1 MQIAI
6 AVFLSLVGLA
16 ILAGGYWAYR
26 QLMIHAA
33 EMAETP
39 QPEIPTEAI
48 RASEDVAVDGL
59 VYLFGHEFTGPPPP
73 KPLLARERAY
83 APMTEDELD
92 PEDWS
97 VQIMWATL
105 CELHDLSAVQF
116 RVVGRTPSFL
126 PPFAQKRWE
135 LEVIQRTPFPTSPVM
150 SALEVAFDLM
160 RARKQQRVAQGKE
173 EPGEAWCTLDEVIE
187 RALRAMRQE
196 ISFWERSGV
205 YGDLRNY
212 VASALVAQGYLI
224 QPTKETWLDR
234 RRTNRPKPNLEA
246 VEGLRGDLTALQE
259 RLAQFRQRHGSA
271 HARGEMDSPGSA
283 ASLRDVD
290 PDLVNR
296 ESDFDDMPLHDVLRI
311 SVYEVLVSLRQ
322 LEPSGDGV

>member
-6 AVFLSLVGLA
+6 AVFLFLVGLG
-16 ILAGGYWAYR
+16 ILVGGYRVLR
-26 QLMIHAA
+26 QLMTRAA
-33 EMAETP
+33 QMAET
-39 QPEIPTEAI
+39 QPEMPREAI
-48 RASEDVAVDGL
+48 RTAEDVAADGL
-59 VYLFGHEFTGPPPP
+59 IYLFGHEFAQPPPP

-83 APMTEDELD
+83 APMTEEELD
-92 PEDWS
+92 PEDWA
-97 VQIMWATL
+97 VQILWATL
-105 CELHDLSAVQF
+105 CELHDQSAIQF
-116 RVVGRTPSFL
+116 RVVERTPSFL

-135 LEVIQRTPFPTSPVM
+135 LQVIQRTPFPTSPVM

-173 EPGEAWCTLDEVIE
+173 EPGEVWCSLDEVVE
-187 RALRAMRQE
+187 KALRAMRQE

-212 VASALVAQGYLI
+212 VASALVAQGYLV
-224 QPTKETWLDR
+224 QPVKETWLDR
-234 RRTNRPKPNLEA
+234 RRSNRPRPNVEA
-246 VEGLRGDLTALQE
+246 VEGLREDLRALQE
-259 RLAQFRQRHGSA
+259 RLHRFRQRHGSP
-271 HARGEMDSPGSA
+271 HARGEVQSPGLP

-290 PDLVNR
+290 PELVNR

-311 SVYEVLVSLRQ
+311 SVYEILVSLRQ